1 MAANIKYT
9 QPRFQRTIMRPVSV
23 ASMSDILKFL
33 LAAVCLVPVF
43 ILAVNLP
50 VGHQDEAAQKDE
62 CDSHPLF
69 TQIVKQQIN
78 SMGRDVDRIID
89 EILHGKEKHT
99 TYDELA
105 LFCDKFG
112 PRLSGSDSLAKA
124 IDYMKNKMR
133 NQSRLDVKAEKAMI
147 PKWEVL
153 RQDAEMIEP
162 RRHKMSIM
170 TLGGSVSTVGE
181 LTGEV
186 QLVHSFDELKRLG
199 SEVAGKIVVFN
210 YNFTTYGESVK
221 FRTQGAKEAA
231 RWGASA
237 ALVRSVTPY
246 SIYSPHAGMATKS
259 IPTAAITVEDAE
271 LIERIIR
278 RGQKVWIHMAIET
291 KSYDDVE
298 SYNLVGD
305 IVGSE
310 RPEHVVLVSGH
321 IDSWYNTDGAMDDGG
336 GMMISYKALDV
347 LRKLNMT
354 AKRTMRAVLWTSE
367 EFGLIGAQQYFK
379 DHRHELDNFKAVIE
393 SDEGTFTPLGLGYK
407 NVGRLGRC
415 TLRHMLKLTKRL
427 HTHRLSDNYEGS
439 DIELFSD
446 VGVPGLSLLNENS
459 KYFYYHHTAGDSITV
474 EDPDA
479 LDRSTALFASTLYVL
494 ANLDINLRD

>member
-1 MAANIKYT
+1 MG
-9 QPRFQRTIMRPVSV
+9 PLPL
-23 ASMSDILKFL
+23 MSL
-33 LAAVCLVPVF
+33 LTYSALIAICLVPVF
-43 ILAVNLP
+43 MAINLP
-50 VGHQDEAAQKDE
+50 LGRDADSIGPANE
-62 CDSHPLF
+62 CESNEIF
-69 TQIVKQQIN
+69 TRNIKQQIE
-78 SMGRDVDRIID
+78 SMSKDVDKIID
-89 EILHGKEKHT
+89 EILFGKEKHT
-99 TYDELA
+99 TYEELA

-112 PRLSGSDSLAKA
+112 PRLSGSDSLTKA
-124 IDYMKNKMR
+124 IEYMKNKMR
-133 NQSRLDVKAEKAMI
+133 NESKLDVRAEKAMI
-147 PKWEVL
+147 PKWEVS

-181 LTGEV
+181 LTAEV

-199 SEVAGKIVVFN
+199 SQIAGKIVVFN
-210 YNFTTYGESVK
+210 YNFTSYGESVK

-231 RWGASA
+231 KWGASA

-246 SIYSPHAGMATKS
+246 SIYSPHAGMASKS

-278 RGQKVWIHMAIET
+278 RGQAVWIHLAIET

-298 SYNLVGD
+298 SFNLVGD
-305 IVGSE
+305 IAGSE
-310 RPEHVVLVSGH
+310 SPQQVVLVSGH
-321 IDSWYNTDGAMDDGG
+321 MDSWYNTDGAMDDGG

-347 LRKLNMT
+347 LKKLNMT
-354 AKRTMRAVLWTSE
+354 AKRTMRTVLWTSE

-379 DHRHELDNFKAVIE
+379 DHKHELDNFKAVIE

-407 NVGRLGRC
+407 NVGKLGRC
-415 TLRHMLKLTKRL
+415 TLRHMLRLTKRL
-427 HTHRLSDNYEGS
+427 GTHKLIDQYEGS

-446 VGVPGLSLLNENS
+446 AGVPGLSLLNENS
-459 KYFYYHHTAGDSITV
+459 KYFYYHHTSGDSITV

-494 ANLDINLRD
+494 ANLDIDLRD